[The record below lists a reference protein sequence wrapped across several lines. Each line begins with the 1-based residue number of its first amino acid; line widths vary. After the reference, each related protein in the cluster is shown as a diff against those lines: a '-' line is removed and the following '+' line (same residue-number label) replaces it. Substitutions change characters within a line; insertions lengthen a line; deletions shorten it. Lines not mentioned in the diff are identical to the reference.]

1 MKSLAF
7 ASPGQASSRQRFCLL
22 CVGFALC
29 AVASSR
35 PTTSDWA
42 LIGAVFVTEAGMMS
56 GEVEDGDV
64 WDVLYA

>member
-7 ASPGQASSRQRFCLL
+7 APPGRRLAGDCLL

-35 PTTSDWA
+35 PTTSDRA
-42 LIGAVFVTEAGMMS
+42 LIGAVFVTEAGMML
-56 GEVEDGDV
+56 GEVEEGDV

>member
-7 ASPGQASSRQRFCLL
+7 ASPGRASSRRRFCLL

-35 PTTSDWA
+35 PTMSDRA
-42 LIGAVFVTEAGMMS
+42 LIGAVFVTEAGMML
-56 GEVEDGDV
+56 GEVEEGDV

>member
-7 ASPGQASSRQRFCLL
+7 VSPGRASSHQRFCLL
-22 CVGFALC
+22 CVGFVLC

-35 PTTSDWA
+35 PTMSNWA
-42 LIGAVFVTEAGMMS
+42 LIEAVFVTEAGMMS
-56 GEVEDGDV
+56 GEVEEGDV

>member
-7 ASPGQASSRQRFCLL
+7 VSPGRASSHQRFCLL

-35 PTTSDWA
+35 P

-56 GEVEDGDV
+56 GEVEEGDV